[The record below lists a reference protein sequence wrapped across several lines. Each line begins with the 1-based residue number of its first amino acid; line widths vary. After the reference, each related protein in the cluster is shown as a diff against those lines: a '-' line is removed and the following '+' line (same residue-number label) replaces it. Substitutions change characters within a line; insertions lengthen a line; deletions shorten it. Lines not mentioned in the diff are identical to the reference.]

1 MVLIKILRKWRGEF
15 MLIKNFTLKVLIVIV
30 ALLLTA
36 NSGFAQDE
44 TAETAE
50 KLLIW
55 QLEAVKN
62 GDYQR
67 FIEHGNKAYKEFM
80 DEYSFDTLKM
90 QRGAKIAKGYKLE
103 YLGAIRRIGM
113 REHLWKIHI
122 TNDKYELLGSLSLS
136 HGKVVGFNLD

>member
-1 MVLIKILRKWRGEF
+1 MLSKSAVLKAIFL
-15 MLIKNFTLKVLIVIV
+15 MLTLVV
-30 ALLLTA
+30 AAHSAL
-36 NSGFAQDE
+36 AQDE

-50 KLLIW
+50 KLMIW

-67 FIEHGNKAYKEFM
+67 FVGHGNKAFKEFT
-80 DEYSFDTLKM
+80 DEYSFDTIKM

-113 REHLWKIHI
+113 REHLWKVHI
-122 TNDKYELLGSLSLS
+122 TNDKYELLGRLSLS

>member
-1 MVLIKILRKWRGEF
+1 MVIRNAVFRG
-15 MLIKNFTLKVLIVIV
+15 LLVI
-30 ALLLTA
+30 LLLLLAA
-36 NSGFAQDE
+36 NFGFAQDE

-50 KLLIW
+50 KLMIW
-55 QLEAVKN
+55 QLASLKD

-67 FIEHGNKAYKEFM
+67 FIEHGNKAFKELM
-80 DEYSFDTLKM
+80 DEYSFDTFKM
-90 QRGAKIAKGYKLE
+90 QREGKIAKGYKLE